1 MFKLPTQEKVK
12 VNTNCWQVRSKR
24 WCIVLMLL
32 GLIGLPTE
40 AQKSKKSY
48 CQSVRDDIIGVAGGL
63 LKNKS
68 WYKCRASIEYQN
80 KFTIPLPAPSKCLM
94 ALDTVARAPGRLVN
108 LNAIFLWV
116 SNVQRAH
123 RHQTVDEQLR
133 QRNQIKKLLNRA
145 KEGQR
150 HQNYS
155 QNYASLDWYA
165 CRWTHLCENWGQ

>member
-40 AQKSKKSY
+40 AQKSKKDC

-63 LKNKS
+63 LENKS
-68 WYKCRASIEYQN
+68 WYKCRASIEHQN

-108 LNAIFLWV
+108 LNAILFWV

-123 RHQTVDEQLR
+123 RHQTVDEQLW
-133 QRNQIKKLLNRA
+133 QRNQIKKLLNRP
-145 KEGQR
+145 KERQR

-155 QNYASLDWYA
+155 QNDASLDWYA